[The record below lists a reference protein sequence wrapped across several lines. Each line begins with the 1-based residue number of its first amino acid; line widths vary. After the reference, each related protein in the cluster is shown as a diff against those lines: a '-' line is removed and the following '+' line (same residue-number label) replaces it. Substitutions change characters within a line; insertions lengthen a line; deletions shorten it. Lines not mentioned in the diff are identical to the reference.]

1 MRVSL
6 THIGHVS
13 LRLQLSEVASYTC
26 SFHNQL
32 MKIDNNKDR
41 TMPTK
46 KILPNSPIIAQMF
59 GPCRKY
65 HISIM
70 LEEQQNQV
78 GKTLRVNNSLR
89 FAILTLKQQL
99 FIKVGGSQGILVKY
113 AWSDFCSQLTL
124 PPTWEYKGYLSLY
137 KNTEIVYVYS
147 YSEMKGLVVTTMVM
161 SIGMEKD
168 WFIIREELENC
179 LLRK

>member
-1 MRVSL
+1 MKLETDLEKNCVQAGRNNVINFIMWKEMRVSL

-70 LEEQQNQV
+70 LEE
-78 GKTLRVNNSLR
+78 
-89 FAILTLKQQL
+89 
-99 FIKVGGSQGILVKY
+99 
-113 AWSDFCSQLTL
+113 
-124 PPTWEYKGYLSLY
+124 
-137 KNTEIVYVYS
+137 
-147 YSEMKGLVVTTMVM
+147 
-161 SIGMEKD
+161 
-168 WFIIREELENC
+168 
-179 LLRK
+179 